1 VPQSMEK
8 EKVTEI
14 IEMTAMVT
22 NLVSQALLPLKEQI
36 DDYRRR
42 RSEKDQIT
50 TFTMALRAIQF
61 YDQATALLREI
72 KQVQSSDT
80 ISQQDF
86 EILEQKSR
94 ELMQA
99 INSVSNLQKSK
110 KALTLT
116 VYGCIIIV
124 VRAIIKKE
132 GKICY

>member
-1 VPQSMEK
+1 MPQSMEK

-110 KALTLT
+110 K
-116 VYGCIIIV
+116 
-124 VRAIIKKE
+124 R
-132 GKICY
+132 